1 MPRFTPIA
9 ALLALTLA
17 AALPARAEEAYPA
30 RPITMIVPFAA
41 GGTSD
46 VIARIVAEAMARSLG
61 QRIIHENV
69 GGAGGT
75 VALARAA
82 RAAPDGYTI
91 FIGNSGT
98 NAAAYAIYPDI
109 RYTPESFAPI
119 GLIAKTNSMI
129 ALRADHPATTLA
141 ALVAEAKAKPG
152 TIRLGHAGVGSQ
164 NYLICRAFMEAAG
177 VDVTLVSYRGAGP
190 ALNDLM
196 GGHVDGVCDAAT
208 SVGQAINAG
217 RIRGLAVASP
227 SRVPGLEGVPTA
239 AEAGLPAFQM
249 QNWNALFAPA
259 GTPPAVIARLNRAIA
274 EALESPDLKKRY
286 AELMASAPGTDERAP
301 EAVTPLVANDI
312 VRFRRLMGPKP

>member
-1 MPRFTPIA
+1 MARIVPLV
-9 ALLALTLA
+9 LLAITVVA
-17 AALPARAEEAYPA
+17 GDVRAQDTYPS

-46 VIARIVAEAMARSLG
+46 VIARIVAEEMSRRLG
-61 QRIIHENV
+61 QRIVHENV

-109 RYTPESFAPI
+109 RYTPESFIPL

-129 ALRADHPATTLA
+129 ALRPDFPATTLA
-141 ALVAEAKAKPG
+141 GFIADAKARPG
-152 TIRLGHAGVGSQ
+152 IIRLGHAGVGSQ

-177 VDVTLVSYRGAGP
+177 VDVALVSYRGAGP

-208 SVGQAINAG
+208 SVGSAVNAG
-217 RIRGLAVASP
+217 RIRGLVVASP
-227 SRVPGLEGVPTA
+227 TRVAGLPDVPTA
-239 AEAGLPAFQM
+239 AEAGLPSFQL

-259 GTPPAVIARLNRAIA
+259 GTPPAIVARLNRAIG
-274 EALESPDLKKRY
+274 EAVDSEGLRQRY
-286 AELMASAPGTDERAP
+286 ADLMATVPEAAERAP
-301 EAVTPLVANDI
+301 EVILPMVASDI
-312 VRFRRLMGPKP
+312 VRFRRLMGTRP

>member
-1 MPRFTPIA
+1 MTRLVPLAILAITA
-9 ALLALTLA
+9 AMTCG
-17 AALPARAEEAYPA
+17 ARAQEAYPSRA
-30 RPITMIVPFAA
+30 ITMIVPFAA

-46 VIARIVAEAMARSLG
+46 VIARIVAEEMSRRLG

-109 RYTPESFAPI
+109 RYTPESFTPL

-129 ALRADHPATTLA
+129 ALRPDFPATTLA
-141 ALVAEAKAKPG
+141 AFIADAKARPG
-152 TIRLGHAGVGSQ
+152 IIRLGHAGVGSQ

-177 VDVTLVSYRGAGP
+177 VDVALVSYRGAGP

-208 SVGQAINAG
+208 SVGSAVNAG
-217 RIRGLAVASP
+217 RVRGLVVASP
-227 SRVPGLEGVPTA
+227 ARVAGLPDVPTA
-239 AEAGLPAFQM
+239 AEAGLPSFQL

-259 GTPPAVIARLNRAIA
+259 GTPPAIIARLNKAIG
-274 EALESPDLKKRY
+274 EALDSEGLRQRY
-286 AELMASAPGTDERAP
+286 AELMATVPEATERAP
-301 EAVTPLVANDI
+301 EVMLPMVANDI
-312 VRFRRLMGPKP
+312 VRFRRLMGPRP

>member
-1 MPRFTPIA
+1 MTRLVPLAILAITA
-9 ALLALTLA
+9 AMTCG
-17 AALPARAEEAYPA
+17 ARAQEAYPSRA
-30 RPITMIVPFAA
+30 ITMIVPFAA

-46 VIARIVAEAMARSLG
+46 VIARIVAEEMSRRLG

-109 RYTPESFAPI
+109 RYTPESFTPL

-129 ALRADHPATTLA
+129 ALRPDFPATTLA
-141 ALVAEAKAKPG
+141 AFIADAKARPG
-152 TIRLGHAGVGSQ
+152 IIRLGHAGVGSQ

-177 VDVTLVSYRGAGP
+177 VDVALVSYRGAGP

-208 SVGQAINAG
+208 SVGSAVNAG
-217 RIRGLAVASP
+217 RVRGLVVASP
-227 SRVPGLEGVPTA
+227 ARVAGLRDVPTA
-239 AEAGLPAFQM
+239 AEAGLPSFQL

-259 GTPPAVIARLNRAIA
+259 GTPPAIIARLNKAIG
-274 EALESPDLKKRY
+274 EALDSEGLRQRY
-286 AELMASAPGTDERAP
+286 AELMATVPEATERAP
-301 EAVTPLVANDI
+301 EVMLPMVANDI
-312 VRFRRLMGPKP
+312 VRFRRLMGPRP

>member
-1 MPRFTPIA
+1 MTRLVPLAILAITA
-9 ALLALTLA
+9 AMTCG
-17 AALPARAEEAYPA
+17 ARAQEAYPSRA
-30 RPITMIVPFAA
+30 ITMIVPFAA

-46 VIARIVAEAMARSLG
+46 VIARIVAEEMSRRLG

-109 RYTPESFAPI
+109 RYTPESFTPL

-129 ALRADHPATTLA
+129 ALRPDFPATTLA
-141 ALVAEAKAKPG
+141 AFIADAKARPG
-152 TIRLGHAGVGSQ
+152 IIRLGHAGVGSQ

-177 VDVTLVSYRGAGP
+177 VDVALVSYRGAGP

-208 SVGQAINAG
+208 SVGSAVNAG
-217 RIRGLAVASP
+217 RVRGLVVASP
-227 SRVPGLEGVPTA
+227 ARVAGLRDVPTA
-239 AEAGLPAFQM
+239 AEAGLPSFQL

-259 GTPPAVIARLNRAIA
+259 GTPPAIIARLNKAIG
-274 EALESPDLKKRY
+274 EALDSEGLRQRY
-286 AELMASAPGTDERAP
+286 AELMATVPEAAERAP
-301 EAVTPLVANDI
+301 DVMLPMVASDI
-312 VRFRRLMGPKP
+312 VRFRRLMGARP

>member
-1 MPRFTPIA
+1 MTRLVPLAILAITA
-9 ALLALTLA
+9 AMTCG
-17 AALPARAEEAYPA
+17 ARAQEAYPSRA
-30 RPITMIVPFAA
+30 ITMIVPFAA

-46 VIARIVAEAMARSLG
+46 VIARIVAEEMSRRLG

-109 RYTPESFAPI
+109 RYTPESFTPL

-129 ALRADHPATTLA
+129 ALRPDFPATTLA
-141 ALVAEAKAKPG
+141 AFIADAKARPG
-152 TIRLGHAGVGSQ
+152 IIRLGHAGVGSQ

-177 VDVTLVSYRGAGP
+177 VDVALVSYRGAGP

-208 SVGQAINAG
+208 SVGSAVNAG
-217 RIRGLAVASP
+217 RVRGLVVASP
-227 SRVPGLEGVPTA
+227 ARVAGLRDVPTA
-239 AEAGLPAFQM
+239 AEAGLPSFQL

-259 GTPPAVIARLNRAIA
+259 GTPPAIIARLNQAIG
-274 EALESPDLKKRY
+274 EALDSEGLRQRY
-286 AELMASAPGTDERAP
+286 AELMATVPEAAERAP
-301 EAVTPLVANDI
+301 EVMLPMVANDI
-312 VRFRRLMGPKP
+312 VRFRRLMGPRP

>member
-1 MPRFTPIA
+1 MSR
-9 ALLALTLA
+9 
-17 AALPARAEEAYPA
+17 R
-30 RPITMIVPFAA
+30 
-41 GGTSD
+41 
-46 VIARIVAEAMARSLG
+46 LG

-109 RYTPESFAPI
+109 RYTPESFTPL

-129 ALRADHPATTLA
+129 ALRPDFPATTLA
-141 ALVAEAKAKPG
+141 AFIADAKARPG
-152 TIRLGHAGVGSQ
+152 IIRLGHAGVGSQ

-177 VDVTLVSYRGAGP
+177 VDVALVSYRGAGP

-208 SVGQAINAG
+208 SVGSAVNAG
-217 RIRGLAVASP
+217 RVRGLVVASP
-227 SRVPGLEGVPTA
+227 ARVAGLRDVPTA
-239 AEAGLPAFQM
+239 AEAGLPSFQL

-259 GTPPAVIARLNRAIA
+259 GTPPAIIARLNKAIG
-274 EALESPDLKKRY
+274 EALDSEGLRQRY
-286 AELMASAPGTDERAP
+286 AELMATVPEAAERAP
-301 EAVTPLVANDI
+301 EVMLPMVANDI
-312 VRFRRLMGPKP
+312 VRFRRLMGPRP

>member
-1 MPRFTPIA
+1 MTRLVPLAILAITA
-9 ALLALTLA
+9 AMTCG
-17 AALPARAEEAYPA
+17 ARAQEAYPSRA
-30 RPITMIVPFAA
+30 ITMIVPFAA

-46 VIARIVAEAMARSLG
+46 VIARIVAEEMSRRLG

-109 RYTPESFAPI
+109 RYTPESFTPL

-129 ALRADHPATTLA
+129 ALRPDFPATTLA
-141 ALVAEAKAKPG
+141 AFIADAKARPG
-152 TIRLGHAGVGSQ
+152 IIRLGHAGVGSQ

-177 VDVTLVSYRGAGP
+177 VDVALVSYRGAGP

-208 SVGQAINAG
+208 SVGSAVNAG
-217 RIRGLAVASP
+217 RVRGLVVASP
-227 SRVPGLEGVPTA
+227 ARVAGLPDVPTA
-239 AEAGLPAFQM
+239 AEAGLPSFQL

-259 GTPPAVIARLNRAIA
+259 GTPPAIIARLNKAIG
-274 EALESPDLKKRY
+274 EALDSEGLRQRY
-286 AELMASAPGTDERAP
+286 AELMATVPEATERAP
-301 EAVTPLVANDI
+301 EVMLPMVASDI
-312 VRFRRLMGPKP
+312 VRFRRLMGPRP

>member
-1 MPRFTPIA
+1 MARIVPLV
-9 ALLALTLA
+9 LLAITVVA
-17 AALPARAEEAYPA
+17 GDVRAQDTYPS

-46 VIARIVAEAMARSLG
+46 VIARIVAEEMSRRLG
-61 QRIIHENV
+61 QRIVHENV

-109 RYTPESFAPI
+109 RYTPESFIPL

-129 ALRADHPATTLA
+129 ALRPDFPATTLA
-141 ALVAEAKAKPG
+141 GFIADAKARPG
-152 TIRLGHAGVGSQ
+152 IIRLGHAGVGSQ

-177 VDVTLVSYRGAGP
+177 VDVALVSYRGAGP

-208 SVGQAINAG
+208 SVGSAVNAG
-217 RIRGLAVASP
+217 RVRGLVVASP
-227 SRVPGLEGVPTA
+227 TRVAGLPDVPTA
-239 AEAGLPAFQM
+239 AEAGLPSFQL

-259 GTPPAVIARLNRAIA
+259 GTPPVIVARLNKAIG
-274 EALESPDLKKRY
+274 EALDSEGLRQRY
-286 AELMASAPGTDERAP
+286 ADLMATVPEAAERAP
-301 EAVTPLVANDI
+301 EVMLPMVASDI
-312 VRFRRLMGPKP
+312 VRFRRLMGTRP

>member
-1 MPRFTPIA
+1 MTRLVPLAILAITA
-9 ALLALTLA
+9 AMTCG
-17 AALPARAEEAYPA
+17 ARAQEAYPSRA
-30 RPITMIVPFAA
+30 ITMIVPFAA

-46 VIARIVAEAMARSLG
+46 VIARIVAEEMSRRLG

-109 RYTPESFAPI
+109 RYTPESFTPL

-129 ALRADHPATTLA
+129 ALRPDFPATTLA
-141 ALVAEAKAKPG
+141 AFIADAKARPG
-152 TIRLGHAGVGSQ
+152 IIRLGHAGVGSQ

-177 VDVTLVSYRGAGP
+177 VDVALVSYRGAGP

-208 SVGQAINAG
+208 SVGSAVNAG
-217 RIRGLAVASP
+217 RVRGLVVASP
-227 SRVPGLEGVPTA
+227 ARVAGLRDVPTA
-239 AEAGLPAFQM
+239 AEAGLPSFQL

-259 GTPPAVIARLNRAIA
+259 GTPPAIIARLNKAIG
-274 EALESPDLKKRY
+274 EALDSEGLRQRY
-286 AELMASAPGTDERAP
+286 AELMATVPEAAERAP
-301 EAVTPLVANDI
+301 EVMLPMVANDI
-312 VRFRRLMGPKP
+312 VRFRRLMGPRP

>member
-1 MPRFTPIA
+1 MARIVPLV
-9 ALLALTLA
+9 LLAITVVA
-17 AALPARAEEAYPA
+17 GGVRAQEAYPS

-46 VIARIVAEAMARSLG
+46 VIARIVAEEMSRRLG
-61 QRIIHENV
+61 QRIVHENV

-109 RYTPESFAPI
+109 RYTPESFIPL

-129 ALRADHPATTLA
+129 ALRPDFPATTLA
-141 ALVAEAKAKPG
+141 GFIADAKARPG
-152 TIRLGHAGVGSQ
+152 IIRLGHAGVGSQ

-177 VDVTLVSYRGAGP
+177 IDVALVSYRGAGP

-208 SVGQAINAG
+208 SVGSAVNAG
-217 RIRGLAVASP
+217 RVRGLVVASP
-227 SRVPGLEGVPTA
+227 TRVAGLPDVPTA
-239 AEAGLPAFQM
+239 AEAGLPSFQL

-259 GTPPAVIARLNRAIA
+259 GTPPAIVARLNRAIG
-274 EALESPDLKKRY
+274 EALDSEGLRQRY
-286 AELMASAPGTDERAP
+286 ADLMATVPEAAERAP
-301 EAVTPLVANDI
+301 EVILPMVASDI
-312 VRFRRLMGPKP
+312 VRFRRLMGTRP

>member
-17 AALPARAEEAYPA
+17 AAQPARAEEAYPA
-30 RPITMIVPFAA
+30 LPITMIVPFAA

-69 GGAGGT
+69 GVAGGT

-227 SRVPGLEGVPTA
+227 SRVSGLEGVPTA

-259 GTPPAVIARLNRAIA
+259 GTPPAAIARLSRAIA
-274 EALESPDLKKRY
+274 EALESDDLKKRY